1 MNSHLEDAAR
11 AFLGKSRA
19 QLQRQL
25 VAIEL
30 GPLRTNPLS
39 LPFCALAPFQCW
51 CGGILARRRE
61 RTIASQICAKKPSL
75 VDREKS
81 ERSSQE
87 ACRQSLPNLST
98 GCWACGCLSVAISL
112 PSFPPPFPQAV
123 CLTPPPNSSTL
134 AKQANRCY
142 DLLTTSINAQGTSV
156 LCGGSAGSGALVLCI
171 EVCAASI

>member
-1 MNSHLEDAAR
+1 MNSHLEDAASIPGR
-11 AFLGKSRA
+11 EQRA
-19 QLQRQL
+19 QPQRQL

-39 LPFCALAPFQCW
+39 LPPFRALAPFQCW
-51 CGGILARRRE
+51 RGGILARLRE
-61 RTIASQICAKKPSL
+61 RTIASQICAKKPAL
-75 VDREKS
+75 VDPEKS

-112 PSFPPPFPQAV
+112 LPLPPLFPLSCLFPH
-123 CLTPPPNSSTL
+123 SSTL

-142 DLLTTSINAQGTSV
+142 DLLTTSISAQGTSV
-156 LCGGSAGSGALVLCI
+156 VCGGSTGSGAPVLCV